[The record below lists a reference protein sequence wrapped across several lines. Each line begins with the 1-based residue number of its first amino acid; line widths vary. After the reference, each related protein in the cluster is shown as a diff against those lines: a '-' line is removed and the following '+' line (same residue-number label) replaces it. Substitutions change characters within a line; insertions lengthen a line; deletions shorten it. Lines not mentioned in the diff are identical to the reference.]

1 MKKRILSGIM
11 AAAVCC
17 GLFTGCK
24 TDTALEKDVTLTV
37 KVPSI
42 MLTPAFDSDISTS
55 YDFLIKAAD
64 AFEEENKDANLT
76 INVIEFEPT
85 EQTAEIDDCFD
96 TDNAADIF
104 YADFFNSEAYVHSGR
119 VVPLDDIIT
128 DDIKKDID
136 ETFWDMC
143 TQNGKIYM
151 MPFLYRQNILSYN
164 KDMFKSCGLEK
175 YCSDKG
181 EVQTWTMQEW
191 DEILA
196 ALKAGLGDNKYP
208 LMMYAAN
215 NQGDT
220 HVMTYIRSQGSKF
233 FDDDGNFNLN
243 TPEGIAGLQ
252 WIKSLQEKG
261 YFPANADELEILDNS
276 DMFTNQ
282 QLAIHLVNDATEPLY
297 DFNIGFVNFPSINGG
312 ISTNFNTGFE
322 VFDNGDEAKLSAA
335 KAFVKYIYESDW
347 LDYSAGS
354 IPCSKRVAEKYADDL
369 SSAQKYLDNASTG
382 VRFTGGDPNWVGVRK
397 VFYPNIQ
404 KLLTGEYTAEKAAEM
419 LDKECNEAIEKGRSE
434 SKLHE

>member
-1 MKKRILSGIM
+1 
-11 AAAVCC
+11 
-17 GLFTGCK
+17 
-24 TDTALEKDVTLTV
+24 
-37 KVPSI
+37 
-42 MLTPAFDSDISTS
+42 
-55 YDFLIKAAD
+55 
-64 AFEEENKDANLT
+64 
-76 INVIEFEPT
+76 
-85 EQTAEIDDCFD
+85 
-96 TDNAADIF
+96 
-104 YADFFNSEAYVHSGR
+104 
-119 VVPLDDIIT
+119 
-128 DDIKKDID
+128 
-136 ETFWDMC
+136 
-143 TQNGKIYM
+143 M